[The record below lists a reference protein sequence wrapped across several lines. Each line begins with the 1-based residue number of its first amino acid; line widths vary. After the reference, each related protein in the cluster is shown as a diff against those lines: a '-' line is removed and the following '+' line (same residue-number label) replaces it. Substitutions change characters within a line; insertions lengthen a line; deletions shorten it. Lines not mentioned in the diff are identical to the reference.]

1 MKEKYCGI
9 ISSSIV
15 KIYYLDWITK
25 KKLNSQWL
33 SRIWGDIEDVEKK
46 KGGDSE
52 KSTKCGK
59 SKTHKMRRR

>member
-25 KKLNSQWL
+25 KTKQPMAKQDL
-33 SRIWGDIEDVEKK
+33 GDIEDVEKK

>member
-9 ISSSIV
+9 IFSFIV

-25 KKLNSQWL
+25 KTKQSMAKQDL
-33 SRIWGDIEDVEKK
+33 GDIEDVEKK

-59 SKTHKMRRR
+59 SKIHKMR